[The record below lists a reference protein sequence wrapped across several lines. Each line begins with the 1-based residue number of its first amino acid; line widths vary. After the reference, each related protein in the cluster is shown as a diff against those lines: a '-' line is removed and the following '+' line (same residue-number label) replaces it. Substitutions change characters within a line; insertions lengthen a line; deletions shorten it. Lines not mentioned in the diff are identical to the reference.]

1 MRADAVCSERQT
13 RDWNRPANEHA
24 LRLASVHG
32 PKKTMKSF
40 APALTP
46 VTASPRTGTG
56 RLRVDVDPH
65 VVSPAGNGIH
75 DCRVMDMILGFF
87 WCRNKATVS
96 GRHREN
102 LYKSLLKTLP
112 FRTAAARICYQIGSN
127 FVIRDTSRGLAVQF
141 RVARIS
147 HRPNRFSSARREK

>member
-1 MRADAVCSERQT
+1 
-13 RDWNRPANEHA
+13 
-24 LRLASVHG
+24 
-32 PKKTMKSF
+32 MKSF

-102 LYKSLLKTLP
+102 LYKSLLKPCHSERLQRE
-112 FRTAAARICYQIGSN
+112 FAAKPAAN
-127 FVIRDTSRGLAVQF
+127 
-141 RVARIS
+141 
-147 HRPNRFSSARREK
+147 SS